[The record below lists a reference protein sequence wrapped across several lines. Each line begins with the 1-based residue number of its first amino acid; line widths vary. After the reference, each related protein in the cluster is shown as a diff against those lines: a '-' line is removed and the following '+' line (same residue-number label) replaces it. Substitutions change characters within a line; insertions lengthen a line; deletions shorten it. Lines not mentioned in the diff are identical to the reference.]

1 MHIANAHKV
10 RLICALTPSRAQY
23 ALEGVRRKIFSRK
36 RWQLTQRPVAKNN
49 EINGYDVE
57 NYIEL
62 MNDLKDQ
69 LSKGRIQKAYRY
81 IFDIFSDLGN
91 EIKNSQNKVIS
102 TTSLYH
108 GYLDMTYLP
117 VTTETLK
124 NNGLKIAIVFNYSLF
139 QFEIWLSAVNRK
151 KRIEVIE
158 IISQSKWNK
167 YKTVQN
173 DENTDAII
181 EITIKG
187 INEFSNKN
195 RIVSLI
201 TKETIAFI
209 DNIEEFIQRA

>member
-1 MHIANAHKV
+1 M
-10 RLICALTPSRAQY
+10 
-23 ALEGVRRKIFSRK
+23 
-36 RWQLTQRPVAKNN
+36 
-49 EINGYDVE
+49 E
-57 NYIEL
+57 NYNEL

-91 EIKNSQNKVIS
+91 EIKNCQNKVIS
-102 TTSLYH
+102 NTSLYH

-124 NNGLKIAIVFNYSLF
+124 NNGLKIAIVFNYLLF

-151 KRIEVIE
+151 KRNEVLE
-158 IISQSKWNK
+158 IISQSKWQK

-173 DENTDAII
+173 NENTDAII
-181 EITIKG
+181 EIKIKE

-195 RIVSLI
+195 RIVSII

-209 DNIEEFIQRA
+209 DDIEEFIRKS

>member
-1 MHIANAHKV
+1 MVGNWDV
-10 RLICALTPSRAQY
+10 GDN
-23 ALEGVRRKIFSRK
+23 LELGE
-36 RWQLTQRPVAKNN
+36 RPFR
-49 EINGYDVE
+49 EIDYNGRNVLLLKTNQIHGEVME
-57 NYIEL
+57 NYNEL
-62 MNDLKDQ
+62 MNNLKDQ

-102 TTSLYH
+102 ITSLYH

-124 NNGLKIAIVFNYSLF
+124 RNGLKIAIVFNYSLF
-139 QFEIWLSAVNRK
+139 QFEIWFSAVNRK
-151 KRIEVIE
+151 NRNDVLEVIF
-158 IISQSKWNK
+158 QSKWQK

-173 DENTDAII
+173 NENTDAII
-181 EITIKG
+181 EIQIKG
-187 INEFSNKN
+187 INEFNNKN

-209 DNIEEFIQRA
+209 DDIEEFVRMA